1 MFFWAIYIFRNGN
14 ILTRVKYNFGEYL
27 PFLNQQDYFQYIY
40 LFDSTFKKV
49 LFKFYRAFIACIF
62 HYKDDIYGV
71 GGDKYLYFLD
81 LSQDT
86 PKVLYSYED
95 VIFALGAIVIND
107 TIIIQAL
114 DDFYYFTYGDKEE
127 DFSYYDMI
135 DQEVLI
141 KQMFHYKD
149 NLIIITFE
157 APYVIIQ
164 DYITRSWED
173 IIFLE
178 YIHFHKDNTNDFIPL
193 HSAFT
198 KQNTLIM
205 SLYDPK
211 SSRDKLYHYIIGFDL
226 STFDNNIKYMFEIDG
241 GICNELL
248 LVSDEICIG
257 AGIKNT
263 FFCFNPETGSIY
275 LRYKGKS
282 DSLEPSTIVQL
293 KYGYFLFVQQSS
305 FSLFYGGYD

>member
-1 MFFWAIYIFRNGN
+1 M
-14 ILTRVKYNFGEYL
+14 
-27 PFLNQQDYFQYIY
+27 
-40 LFDSTFKKV
+40 
-49 LFKFYRAFIACIF
+49 
-62 HYKDDIYGV
+62 
-71 GGDKYLYFLD
+71 D

-141 KQMFHYKD
+141 KQKFHYKD

-263 FFCFNPETGSIY
+263 FFCFNPETAKIQ
-275 LRYKGKS
+275 RKK
-282 DSLEPSTIVQL
+282 
-293 KYGYFLFVQQSS
+293 
-305 FSLFYGGYD
+305 

>member
-1 MFFWAIYIFRNGN
+1 M
-14 ILTRVKYNFGEYL
+14 
-27 PFLNQQDYFQYIY
+27 
-40 LFDSTFKKV
+40 
-49 LFKFYRAFIACIF
+49 
-62 HYKDDIYGV
+62 
-71 GGDKYLYFLD
+71 
-81 LSQDT
+81 
-86 PKVLYSYED
+86 LYSYED

-178 YIHFHKDNTNDFIPL
+178 YIHFHKDKT
-193 HSAFT
+193 
-198 KQNTLIM
+198 TLM
-205 SLYDPK
+205 T
-211 SSRDKLYHYIIGFDL
+211 LYHYIQPLQNKIHL
-226 STFDNNIKYMFEIDG
+226 
-241 GICNELL
+241 
-248 LVSDEICIG
+248 
-257 AGIKNT
+257 
-263 FFCFNPETGSIY
+263 
-275 LRYKGKS
+275 
-282 DSLEPSTIVQL
+282 
-293 KYGYFLFVQQSS
+293 
-305 FSLFYGGYD
+305 